1 MAVPLPAVRFPIVG
15 LIRTIG
21 VVVAA
26 QVLIWCVHFR
36 GGLAFSSDDN
46 KLLIFNVHPVL
57 MVIGFL
63 LIQGEAILAY
73 KTLSGTKNF
82 RKFMH
87 LTLQLVALILG
98 LIGTWAALK
107 FHNERG
113 IDNFYSLHS
122 WLGLLCLFL
131 FALQWGVGFITFWY
145 PGGSRNSRAF
155 VLMWHVFIGGFIY
168 ALAVATSITG
178 LLEKATFMQGAN
190 MISHYCTEAYLI
202 NSLGILLAALGG
214 IVILAFISP
223 QTAKNDV
230 YRGISE

>member
-1 MAVPLPAVRFPIVG
+1 MAILPAVTFPIVG
-15 LIRTIG
+15 LIRLIG
-21 VVVAA
+21 AVVA
-26 QVLIWCVHFR
+26 VEILIWCIHFR
-36 GGLAFSSDDN
+36 GGLALSSDD

-73 KTLSGTKNF
+73 KSSSGTKNF
-82 RKFMH
+82 KKFVH

-98 LIGTWAALK
+98 LIGTWAAYK

-131 FALQWGVGFITFWY
+131 FAIQWGVGFITFWY
-145 PGGSRNSRAF
+145 PGGSRKSRAF
-155 VLMWHVFIGGFIY
+155 VLTWHVFIGGYIY

-190 MISHYCTEAYLI
+190 MISHYCSEAYLI

-223 QTAKNDV
+223 GTAKNDAHRV
-230 YRGISE
+230 RS